1 MISNKQTTTTAE
13 QRKKGLQK
21 EKEKDSH
28 HLDMADNSTHVPQ
41 EAKTQVYVLWGT
53 IVCFSHYC
61 IPSIPVASQ

>member
-1 MISNKQTTTTAE
+1 MVRLPAMMPSQKIIDDFNKQTTTTAE

-41 EAKTQVYVLWGT
+41 EAKTQVYVL
-53 IVCFSHYC
+53 
-61 IPSIPVASQ
+61 